1 MDLSG
6 IKTDLNIANIKQSG
20 GSVRGDVL
28 LTISDGNLELFKG
41 TFPVDFEAESSVEF
55 IEKAKRYVA
64 DILTIGANALA
75 EPRD

>member
-55 IEKAKRYVA
+55 IEKAKRAVA

>member
-28 LTISDGNLELFKG
+28 LTISDGGVELFKG
-41 TFPVDFEAESSVEF
+41 TFPVDFEAESNIEF
-55 IEKAKRYVA
+55 ISQAKRYVA
-64 DILTIGANALA
+64 EILTIGADALA